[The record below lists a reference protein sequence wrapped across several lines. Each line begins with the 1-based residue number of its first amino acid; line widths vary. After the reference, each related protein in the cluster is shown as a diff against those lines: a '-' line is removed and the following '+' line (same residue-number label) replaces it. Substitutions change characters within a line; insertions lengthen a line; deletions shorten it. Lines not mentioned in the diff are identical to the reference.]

1 MDALLPTTM
10 RAAVER
16 YLTFRRKLGVAL
28 LIEGRELGLFARFAD
43 EVGHTGPLTTAL
55 AVRWAT
61 MPVGRLYH
69 ARRLDI
75 VRRLARHLAVF
86 DTATEIPPEGLLGP
100 SYRRRTPHIY
110 SDTEIATLLQ
120 AAAHLEPAKG
130 LRPVTYKTLFGLLAC
145 AGLRISEALHL
156 SRQHVDLETGIV
168 TVIAAKLGRSRLVP
182 LDQTATAALR
192 AYAERRDQ
200 RHPSPRSDTFFVTEH
215 GTSLKYGE
223 VNKTFVKLRRQLG
236 WTTGRGERPPRI
248 HDMRHAFVVRRLLRW
263 YEEGADI
270 DRKIG
275 SLSTYLGHVKVSN
288 TYWYLTAVP
297 ELLAVGAARFEEF
310 AGRDD
315 ASATP

>member
-1 MDALLPTTM
+1 
-10 RAAVER
+10 
-16 YLTFRRKLGVAL
+16 
-28 LIEGRELGLFARFAD
+28 
-43 EVGHTGPLTTAL
+43 
-55 AVRWAT
+55 
-61 MPVGRLYH
+61 
-69 ARRLDI
+69 
-75 VRRLARHLAVF
+75 
-86 DTATEIPPEGLLGP
+86 
-100 SYRRRTPHIY
+100 
-110 SDTEIATLLQ
+110 
-120 AAAHLEPAKG
+120 
-130 LRPVTYKTLFGLLAC
+130 
-145 AGLRISEALHL
+145 
-156 SRQHVDLETGIV
+156 VDLETGIL

-200 RHPSPRSDTFFVTEH
+200 HHPRPRSDTFFVTDY
-215 GTSLKYGE
+215 GTSLQYGK
-223 VNKTFVKLRRQLG
+223 VNETFVKLRRQLG

-297 ELLAVGAARFEEF
+297 ELLAIGAARFEEF

-315 ASATP
+315 AGPTP